1 MKGWILCTILFLSG
15 CGVLPKETKTS
26 YTIDDLKQ
34 PVSQSVSQASNDRS
48 EMEYRNLISQTAMSS
63 SDAIQTLAE
72 VERASKPAL
81 RRKPAPN
88 PVKVGMDQMVSVD
101 WVGPV
106 EPVLN
111 SLAKKSHYRVN
122 TLGQIPVVPV
132 LVNVNRQNAYLADIV
147 QDITFQIQNH
157 AELTL
162 NPAEKLIELRYL

>member
-1 MKGWILCTILFLSG
+1 MKGWILATFLLLAG
-15 CGVLPKETKTS
+15 CGILPKETKTS
-26 YTIDDLKQ
+26 YTIDDLRQ
-34 PVSQSVSQASNDRS
+34 PVVESVSKARNDRS
-48 EMEYRNLISQTAMSS
+48 EIEYRNLISETAMSS
-63 SDAIQTLAE
+63 SDAIQTLAQ
-72 VERASKPAL
+72 VERASKPAVN
-81 RRKPAPN
+81 RKAAPN
-88 PVKVGMDQMVSVD
+88 PVKVGMDQLVSVD

-122 TLGQIPVVPV
+122 TLGQNPVVPV
-132 LVNVNRQNAYLADIV
+132 LVNVNRQNAYLADII

>member
-1 MKGWILCTILFLSG
+1 MKGWILCTVLLLSG

-26 YTIDDLKQ
+26 YTIEDLRQ
-34 PVSQSVSQASNDRS
+34 PVSQNVSQASNDRS
-48 EMEYRNLISQTAMSS
+48 EIEFRNLISQTAMSS
-63 SDAIQTLAE
+63 SNAIQTLAE
-72 VERASKPAL
+72 VEKASKPVIN
-81 RRKPAPN
+81 RKSAPN
-88 PVKVGMDQMVSVD
+88 PVKVGMDQLVTVD

-122 TLGQIPVVPV
+122 TLGQSPVVPI
-132 LVNVNRQNAYLADIV
+132 LVNVNRQNAYLADVV
-147 QDITFQIQNH
+147 QDITFQVQNH